1 MPFLVLRKRVIVFE
15 MLKTFFQSFLFP
27 VVGMVLS
34 LLTLYLA
41 LLMRKVVL
49 QNLHLLLIDQNE
61 LDCVL
66 YNFILNHCHN
76 KLKEEIHKF

>member
-1 MPFLVLRKRVIVFE
+1 VPFLILRKRVIVFE
-15 MLKTFFQSFLFP
+15 MLKTFFQPFLFP
-27 VVGMVLS
+27 LVIMISS
-34 LLTLYLA
+34 LLTLYLTI
-41 LLMRKVVL
+41 LMLKVVL